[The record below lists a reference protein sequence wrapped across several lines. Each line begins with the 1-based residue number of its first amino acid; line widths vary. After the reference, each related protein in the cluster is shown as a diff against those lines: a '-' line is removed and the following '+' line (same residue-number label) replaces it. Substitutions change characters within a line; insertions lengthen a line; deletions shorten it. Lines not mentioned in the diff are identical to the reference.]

1 MRLNHECVRQIM
13 LTIESDISYNDSLGK
28 EKLLEHPKLQSFT
41 EDEIL
46 YAVLRLDEADFI
58 KCDIAPGDDSLIYHL
73 SLNGL
78 TWSGHEFLDNIRD
91 NKVWAFV
98 KQTASKTA
106 SASLPI
112 LAQLAATKMW
122 QYVTTGVLI

>member
-13 LTIESDISYNDSLGK
+13 LLIESDISYNQPLGK
-28 EKLLEHPKLQSFT
+28 EELLSHPKLQSFT
-41 EDEIL
+41 KEEIL
-46 YAVLRLDEADFI
+46 YAVLRLDEDNFI
-58 KCDIAPGDDSLIYHL
+58 KCDILQADNSQIYHL
-73 SLNGL
+73 SLSGL
-78 TWSGHEFLDNIRD
+78 TRSGHEFLNNIRD

-112 LAQLAATKMW
+112 LAQLAATKM
-122 QYVTTGVLI
+122 L

>member
-13 LTIESDISYNDSLGK
+13 LLIESDIPYNHYLTKSGLINN
-28 EKLLEHPKLQSFT
+28 ERLSSFT
-41 EDEIL
+41 EEEIL
-46 YAVLRLDEADFI
+46 YAILRLNEAGFI
-58 KCDIAPGDDSLIYHL
+58 NCNIQPADGIPIYNLFL
-73 SLNGL
+73 SGL

-98 KQTASKTA
+98 KQIASKTT

-112 LAQLAATKMW
+112 LAQLAATKLW
-122 QYVTTGVLI
+122 HYVNTGELI

>member
-13 LTIESDISYNDSLGK
+13 LLIESDIPYNDSLGK
-28 EKLLEHPKLQSFT
+28 EELLEHPKLQSFT

-46 YAVLRLDEADFI
+46 YAVLRLNEADFI
-58 KCDIAPGDDSLIYHL
+58 KCDILPGNNSLIYHL

-112 LAQLAATKMW
+112 LAQHAASKVLTLLS
-122 QYVTTGVLI
+122 TGQLI

>member
-13 LTIESDISYNDSLGK
+13 LTIESDIPYNQSLGK

-46 YAVLRLDEADFI
+46 YAILRLDEADFI
-58 KCDIAPGDDSLIYHL
+58 KCDIAPGNNSLIYHL
-73 SLNGL
+73 SLNCL

-106 SASLPI
+106 SASLPM
-112 LAQLAATKMW
+112 LAQLAASK
-122 QYVTTGVLI
+122 VLNLLSTGQLI

>member
-13 LTIESDISYNDSLGK
+13 LTIESDIPYNQSLGK

-46 YAVLRLDEADFI
+46 YAILRLDEADFI
-58 KCDIAPGDDSLIYHL
+58 KCDIAPGNNSLIYHL

-112 LAQLAATKMW
+112 LAQLAASK
-122 QYVTTGVLI
+122 VLNLLSTGQLI

>member
-1 MRLNHECVRQIM
+1 MRLNHECVRKIM
-13 LTIESDISYNDSLGK
+13 LLIESDISYNQSLGK
-28 EKLLEHPKLQSFT
+28 EELLEHPKLQSFT

-46 YAVLRLDEADFI
+46 YAVLRLDEAEFI
-58 KCDIAPGDDSLIYHL
+58 KCDILPGNNSPIYHL

-112 LAQLAATKMW
+112 LAQLAASKVLNL
-122 QYVTTGVLI
+122 VTGELI

>member
-13 LTIESDISYNDSLGK
+13 LLIESDISYNQSLGK
-28 EKLLEHPKLQSFT
+28 EELLEHPKLQSFT

-46 YAVLRLDEADFI
+46 YAVLRLDEAEFI
-58 KCDIAPGDDSLIYHL
+58 KCDILPGNNSPIYHL

-112 LAQLAATKMW
+112 LAQLAASKVLNL
-122 QYVTTGVLI
+122 VTGELI

>member
-13 LTIESDISYNDSLGK
+13 LTIESDIPYNQSLEK

-46 YAVLRLDEADFI
+46 YAILRLDEADFI
-58 KCDIAPGDDSLIYHL
+58 KCDILPGDGLLIYNL
-73 SLNGL
+73 SLYGL

-98 KQTASKTA
+98 KQIASKST

-112 LAQLAATKMW
+112 LAQLAASK
-122 QYVTTGVLI
+122 VLNLLSTGQLI